1 MRVLCTRSIILNW
14 ESEIM
19 PMKKRKIII
28 AIGIANLGLAFA
40 LVGSQAF
47 LRGELFSHL
56 VRGNDDPEPY
66 VLTLD
71 SSKTPNI
78 LTSDFQDNVA
88 GTVTTSLGNS
98 ISMNFVKAKATSGK
112 FVTLGSRGM
121 IYTFGSEQGGI
132 SGINAV
138 TVNFTGNSLAVRTS
152 QTNTLVNGGATTTGP
167 TMLTSGTRVEIPS
180 SRFISF
186 IGGEGTTDITSIQL
200 EYLCSD
206 SEDIKKINGTYTGT
220 GNDGYNYSLNFN
232 NGVATMTS
240 INKDTADTYTGT
252 ATWSGNNVE
261 CAFTTPAVTYNF
273 TISADAYQLSYVNKS
288 GSAAESAPEV
298 DFYRV
303 YDIDNFEAYQE
314 TGTGWDKSN
323 NNKYNVTGF
332 KSAYICEYQSGG
344 STEGPISGAGWNI
357 MQTTTYMALNKN
369 EGHNSN
375 QSGAFKGRATELHFF
390 HMKGYFGI
398 PSVIGRGTKLS
409 FWAKGPYTDENLT
422 TPSAYG
428 TNVIFAL
435 YYTAQV
441 NSSTLSQKTEK
452 SFYVP
457 AGNDWEEFTMD
468 LDSSK
473 NYYAYSISTKNYIN
487 DDVSRLVPIDDIRIY
502 TVSPAAQAQTLVNGT
517 FHGTTYSSEYMSTDP
532 IMLAL
537 GDSGKAAAVLY
548 NYSAVADSYT
558 MNGNN
563 ITVTF
568 SDANIGTITGTY
580 NSANNSLSNLNISG
594 NIAKR
599 YNSNSNPNGRTWNS
613 NGSITMSAVTHAWGC
628 DEQSVEMRDIFKRE
642 WRDPNESWQ
651 HDHFND
657 NRVESVNSNY
667 ITGGHAMRVRPYAAG
682 SISITLYQDVSVAN
696 VKNLS
701 FWVYNS
707 NNTDKSIRLFING
720 DEIGTKT
727 ATANGWTF
735 ISCGFSSRTVTNFK
749 LMDENKSSGSFIFDD
764 ISLY

>member
-1 MRVLCTRSIILNW
+1 
-14 ESEIM
+14 M

-56 VRGNDDPEPY
+56 ARGNDDPEPY

-152 QTNTLVNGGATTTGP
+152 QTNTLVNGGATTTSP

-206 SEDIKKINGTYTGT
+206 SEDIKKINGTYTGA
-220 GNDGYNYSLNFN
+220 GNDGYNYSLTFN

-252 ATWSGNNVE
+252 AIWSGNNVE

-314 TGTGWDKSN
+314 TGTGWDKFN

-344 STEGPISGAGWNI
+344 STEGPISGTGWNI
-357 MQTTTYMALNKN
+357 MQTTSYMALNKN

-422 TPSAYG
+422 TPSTYG
-428 TNVIFAL
+428 TNVTFAL

-502 TVSPAAQAQTLVNGT
+502 TVNPNAEAQTLVNGT

-568 SDANIGTITGTY
+568 SDANIGTITATY
-580 NSANNSLSNLNISG
+580 NSGNNSLSNLNISG

-628 DEQSVEMRDIFKRE
+628 DEQSVEMRNIFKRE
-642 WRDPNESWQ
+642 WREPHGLWN

-667 ITGGHAMRVRPYAAG
+667 ITGGHAMRVRPWASG
-682 SISITLYQDVSVAN
+682 DIRISLYNDVSIAN
-696 VKNLS
+696 VKNFS

-707 NNTDKSIRLFING
+707 NNTASPLRLFING

-727 ATANGWTF
+727 ANANGWTF
-735 ISCGFSSRTVTNFK
+735 ISCGFSSQTVTNFAII
-749 LMDENKSSGSFIFDD
+749 DENQVSGSYIFDD

>member
-1 MRVLCTRSIILNW
+1 
-14 ESEIM
+14 M
-19 PMKKRKIII
+19 PMKKKKLII

-40 LVGSQAF
+40 LVGGQAF
-47 LRGELFSHL
+47 MRGELLSHL
-56 VRGNDDPEPY
+56 ARGNDDPEPY

-71 SSKTPNI
+71 SNKTPNT
-78 LTSDFQDNVA
+78 LTSDFQDNVS
-88 GTVTTSLGNS
+88 GTITTSLGNS

-138 TVNFTGNSLAVRTS
+138 TVNFSGNSLAVRTS

-167 TMLTSGTRVEIPS
+167 TMLTSGTRVEIPA

-186 IGGEGTTDITSIQL
+186 ISGEGNTDITSIQL
-200 EYLCSD
+200 EYTCSD
-206 SEDIKKINGTYTGT
+206 SEDIKKINGKYTGE
-220 GNDGYNYSLNFN
+220 GNDGYNYSLTFN

-314 TGTGWDKSN
+314 TGTGWDSSN
-323 NNKYNVTGF
+323 NNKYNVTGL

-344 STEGPISGAGWNI
+344 SNVGPVNGTGWSI
-357 MQTTTYMALNKN
+357 MGTTTYMALNTN
-369 EGHNSN
+369 EGHSSSK
-375 QSGAFKGRATELHFF
+375 SGAFKGRATELHYF

-409 FWAKGPYTDENLT
+409 FWAKGPYSDYALT
-422 TPSAYG
+422 TASTYG
-428 TNVIFAL
+428 SNITFAL
-435 YYTAQV
+435 YYTAQI

-487 DDVSRLVPIDDIRIY
+487 DDVSRYVPIDDIKIY
-502 TVSPAAQAQTLVNGT
+502 TVNPDAQAQTLVNGT
-517 FHGTTYSSEYMSTDP
+517 FHGTVRSNYYNSNDP
-532 IMLAL
+532 VMLAL

-558 MNGNN
+558 MNGNT

-568 SDANIGTITGTY
+568 SDANVGTITATY
-580 NSANNSLSNLNISG
+580 NSANNSLTNISISG
-594 NIAKR
+594 NIAKQF
-599 YNSNSNPNGRTWNS
+599 NTNTNPNGRSWNNIGSVSLTAATQTW
-613 NGSITMSAVTHAWGC
+613 AC
-628 DEQSVEMRDIFKRE
+628 DEQSVEMREIFKRE
-642 WRDPNESWQ
+642 WREPNGLWQ

-657 NRVESVNSNY
+657 NRIDSVNSNY
-667 ITGGHAMRVRPYAAG
+667 ITGGHALRVRPYASG
-682 SISITLYQDVSVAN
+682 SVRISLYQDVSIAN
-696 VKNLS
+696 VKNFS
-701 FWVYNS
+701 FWVYNP
-707 NNTDKSIRLFING
+707 NNTDKSLRLFMG
-720 DEIGTKT
+720 SDEIGQKT
-727 ATANGWTF
+727 ANANGWTY
-735 ISCGFSSRTVTNFK
+735 ISCGFSSRTVTNF
-749 LMDENKSSGSFIFDD
+749 MIIDENQTSGSYIFDD

>member
-1 MRVLCTRSIILNW
+1 
-14 ESEIM
+14 
-19 PMKKRKIII
+19 MKNKRTLI
-28 AIGIANLGLAFA
+28 AIGIANLGLVFG
-40 LVGSQAF
+40 LVGTHAF

-56 VRGNDDPEPY
+56 ARGNDDQEPY

-71 SSKTPNI
+71 SSKTPNT
-78 LTSDFQDNVA
+78 LTSSFQDNVA
-88 GTVTTSLGNS
+88 GTVTTSFGNS

-132 SGINAV
+132 SGICAV
-138 TVNFTGNSLAVRTS
+138 TAVFSGNSLAVRTS

-167 TMLTSGTRVEIPS
+167 TMLTSGSRVEIPS

-186 IGGEGTTDITSIQL
+186 IGGEGNTDIASLTL
-200 EYLCSD
+200 EYMCSD
-206 SEDIKKINGTYTGT
+206 SEDIKKINGTYTGA

-240 INKDTADTYTGT
+240 INKDTADTYTGA

-261 CAFTTPAVTYNF
+261 CAFTTPEVTYNF

-288 GSAAESAPEV
+288 GSAASSAPEI

-303 YDIDNFEAYQE
+303 YDIDNFEAYQA

-323 NNKYNVTGF
+323 DNKYNVTGL

-344 STEGPISGAGWNI
+344 STTGPISGSGWSI
-357 MQTTTYMALNKN
+357 MGTTSYMALNKN

-375 QSGAFKGRATELHFF
+375 QSGAFKGRATELHYF

-409 FWAKGPYTDENLT
+409 FWAKGPYGNEALT
-422 TPSAYG
+422 TPSTYG
-428 TNVIFAL
+428 TNITFNL

-487 DDVSRLVPIDDIRIY
+487 DDVSRWVPIDDIKIY
-502 TVSPAAQAQTLVNGT
+502 TVNPDAQVQTLVNGT
-517 FHGTTYSSEYMSTDP
+517 FHGTVRSNYYNSNDP
-532 IMLAL
+532 VMLAL

-558 MNGNN
+558 MNGN
-563 ITVTF
+563 TVTVAF
-568 SDANIGTITGTY
+568 SDANVGTITATY
-580 NSANNSLSNLNISG
+580 NSANNSLTNISISG
-594 NIAKR
+594 NIAKQ
-599 YNSNSNPNGRTWNS
+599 YNANTNPNGRTWN
-613 NGSITMSAVTHAWGC
+613 NIGSVSLTAATQTWAC
-628 DEQSVEMRDIFKRE
+628 DEQSLEMREIFKRE
-642 WRDPNESWQ
+642 WRDPNQYWQ

-667 ITGGHAMRVRPYAAG
+667 ITGGHALRVRPYAAG
-682 SISITLYQDVSVAN
+682 SIRISLYEDVSVAS
-696 VKNLS
+696 VKNIS

-707 NNTDKSIRLFING
+707 NNTDKSLRLFIG
-720 DEIGTKT
+720 SDEIGTKT
-727 ATANGWTF
+727 ANANGWTF
-735 ISCGFSSRTVTNFK
+735 ISCGFSSRTVTNF
-749 LMDENKSSGSFIFDD
+749 MIIDENQSTGSFIFDD